1 MWQFSEAIRGLVDGC
16 QTLGTPVTGGNVS
29 FYNQTGA
36 TPILPTPV
44 VGVLGVIDDV
54 TRRNP
59 GGFKAAGH
67 LIYLLGETRDEL
79 AGSAWA
85 DVIHDHLGGRPPIVD
100 LEHEKALA
108 EVLMRGSRRAL
119 LTSAHDLAD
128 GGLALALVES
138 ALRHGK
144 GARIKLPG
152 KADPFVWLFSEST
165 GRVLVSVKR
174 GTERDLASLCRT
186 NGVKLTRLGEV
197 TDSEGATLEVVG
209 QFTLPLAR
217 IQQAWQS
224 TLPAAMAH

>member
-1 MWQFSEAIRGLVDGC
+1 M
-16 QTLGTPVTGGNVS
+16 
-29 FYNQTGA
+29 
-36 TPILPTPV
+36 
-44 VGVLGVIDDV
+44 IDDV

-85 DVIHDHLGGRPPIVD
+85 DVIHDHLGGRPPTVD

-108 EVLMRGSRRAL
+108 EVLIRGSRRAL

-128 GGLALALVES
+128 GGLALAVVES

-144 GARIKLPG
+144 GARIKHLPRRIRSCG
-152 KADPFVWLFSEST
+152 FLGEH

-197 TDSEGATLEVVG
+197 TDSEEATLEVVG

-217 IQQAWQS
+217 ILQAWQG